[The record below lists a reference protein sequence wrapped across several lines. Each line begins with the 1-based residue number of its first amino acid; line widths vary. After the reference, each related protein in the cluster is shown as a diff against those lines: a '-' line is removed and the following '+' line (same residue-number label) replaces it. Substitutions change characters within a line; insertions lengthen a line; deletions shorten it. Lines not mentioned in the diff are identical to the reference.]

1 MSRIKTPSKPN
12 DITTKILVDLEK
24 AMGMTPNIFKIM
36 ANSPIVLE
44 GYLTF
49 SATLSKGT
57 LSAQDREQIALT
69 VAGFNHCE
77 YCASAH
83 TALATKAGVSSEETK
98 KNLHGTSDSPRT
110 TALIKFVLAILKTKG
125 NITND
130 ELAALRTAK
139 FTDEQV
145 VEIVAIICVNIFT
158 NYFNH
163 VADTEIDFPKVSL
176 G

>member
-1 MSRIKTPSKPN
+1 MLLNLGCFTETQQMCIAP
-12 DITTKILVDLEK
+12 
-24 AMGMTPNIFKIM
+24 MGMTPNIFKIM

-98 KNLHGTSDSPRT
+98 KNLHVCRYC
-110 TALIKFVLAILKTKG
+110 K
-125 NITND
+125 
-130 ELAALRTAK
+130 
-139 FTDEQV
+139 
-145 VEIVAIICVNIFT
+145 
-158 NYFNH
+158 
-163 VADTEIDFPKVSL
+163 
-176 G
+176 